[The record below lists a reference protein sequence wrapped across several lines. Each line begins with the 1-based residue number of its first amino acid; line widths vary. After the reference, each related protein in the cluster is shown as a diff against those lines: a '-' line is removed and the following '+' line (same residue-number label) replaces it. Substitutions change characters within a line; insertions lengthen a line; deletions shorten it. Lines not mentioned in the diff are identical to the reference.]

1 MAEALLKTNEEEKT
15 KVKPP
20 VTTKKDKKYL
30 TSQAHYSATAPPAAM
45 KLGEVADLV

>member
-20 VTTKKDKKYL
+20 VTAKKDKK
-30 TSQAHYSATAPPAAM
+30 
-45 KLGEVADLV
+45 

>member
-20 VTTKKDKKYL
+20 VTAKKDKKL
-30 TSQAHYSATAPPAAM
+30 QTSITPSSVTAASAVL
-45 KLGEVADLV
+45 KF

>member
-20 VTTKKDKKYL
+20 GTAKKDKK
-30 TSQAHYSATAPPAAM
+30 
-45 KLGEVADLV
+45 